1 MSGGAAR
8 IRGIHRGP
16 IVPACGFSMPIAL
29 RAATVAI
36 AYFAAALAGGEI
48 SRAADPAIALWPAGG
63 ILLAALVRTNIGT
76 WPLTVAGCAAA
87 AFAAATMLGESTL
100 LSLGLAAI
108 NVAEVLVAV
117 VLLRRIFDTPIALAT
132 LGEGAAFLVAAVALG
147 PAAGAVLAA
156 GLHGAVEGAG
166 LWQVWQAWF
175 GSHAIGMLVVAPAL
189 ITWTPQYLADFRT
202 PRRAIE
208 AAFFVAAL
216 AAVTFLVF
224 GGRVAPGGFIALMLW
239 AAFRFGTFGCA
250 ATALAVVSFL
260 LGSHTLGMGPISLFL
275 SELPI
280 EGRLLFVKL
289 AMGNVVLTPMA
300 VAVVVAERRR
310 AADEIRSLND
320 NLEERVRERV
330 AAYERSQD
338 ALRESEE
345 RIGRLV
351 ETMNEG
357 IGVLDGGGRLNYVND
372 RMCDMLGQRPE
383 ELLGRHF
390 ADLVDPEGRR
400 TTDDELAPRERR
412 APLRMTFLRSD
423 GRRLPALVSP
433 RALVDAKGEVNGSFA
448 VITDITELIEAEN
461 AARQRQS
468 EVAHMARVTTMGEMA
483 STLAHELNQPLTAI
497 VNYADG
503 SMLRLRRAE
512 GMDRV
517 EITATLKRISDQA
530 VRASG
535 MISHIAKFVRKSG
548 PETEPVDINRVI
560 RRARSKNP
568 RCAPAHLGETRRAG
582 AGHERTMISHIAKFV
597 RTTDADSR
605 TERAEPVDQARQ
617 MGLAISRSIIE
628 AYGARSW
635 SNRK

>member
-1 MSGGAAR
+1 
-8 IRGIHRGP
+8 
-16 IVPACGFSMPIAL
+16 
-29 RAATVAI
+29 
-36 AYFAAALAGGEI
+36 
-48 SRAADPAIALWPAGG
+48 
-63 ILLAALVRTNIGT
+63 
-76 WPLTVAGCAAA
+76 
-87 AFAAATMLGESTL
+87 MLGESTL

-357 IGVLDGGGRLNYVND
+357 FCSTAAGASTTSMTGCATCSANGPRNCSAGTSPTWWTPRGGGQ
-372 RMCDMLGQRPE
+372 RMTSLRHGKG
-383 ELLGRHF
+383 GRHC
-390 ADLVDPEGRR
+390 G
-400 TTDDELAPRERR
+400 
-412 APLRMTFLRSD
+412 
-423 GRRLPALVSP
+423 
-433 RALVDAKGEVNGSFA
+433 
-448 VITDITELIEAEN
+448 
-461 AARQRQS
+461 
-468 EVAHMARVTTMGEMA
+468 
-483 STLAHELNQPLTAI
+483 
-497 VNYADG
+497 
-503 SMLRLRRAE
+503 
-512 GMDRV
+512 
-517 EITATLKRISDQA
+517 
-530 VRASG
+530 
-535 MISHIAKFVRKSG
+535 
-548 PETEPVDINRVI
+548 
-560 RRARSKNP
+560 
-568 RCAPAHLGETRRAG
+568 
-582 AGHERTMISHIAKFV
+582 
-597 RTTDADSR
+597 
-605 TERAEPVDQARQ
+605 
-617 MGLAISRSIIE
+617 
-628 AYGARSW
+628 
-635 SNRK
+635 